1 MAGHTRLYRRGA
13 TYYHRAAVP
22 KDIVETYGKRE
33 ETFSLRT
40 KDRAEALVRVRI
52 EAVRVDTLFADHR
65 RSLER
70 VRTTASQPPLDEL
83 DPEQIALVKRAYLHH
98 LLDEDEEVRVE
109 GFEDPSDPEEP
120 IVYLPRP
127 TFEERQELAADL
139 DAVNRA
145 NLARGKKDTFFR

>member
-1 MAGHTRLYRRGA
+1 MRTLEKMAGHTRLYRRGA

-83 DPEQIALVKRAYLHH
+83 DPEQIALVKRAYPRSPKPNARRCGRTRRRSWRP
-98 LLDEDEEVRVE
+98 ERRNKRRMPKSSSPRWMAQRRPNAR
-109 GFEDPSDPEEP
+109 PSM
-120 IVYLPRP
+120 RS
-127 TFEERQELAADL
+127 
-139 DAVNRA
+139 
-145 NLARGKKDTFFR
+145 